1 MTIKKLRKI
10 KDENII
16 SSVEKRVRVS
26 FFFMA
31 ASFFSISLSFYQMEK
46 PNLHIPTSLFVSFIK
61 LEVLSKVDNLYLNS
75 TITLSYI

>member
-16 SSVEKRVRVS
+16 SSVEKKVRVS

-31 ASFFSISLSFYQMEK
+31 ASFFSYLSF
-46 PNLHIPTSLFVSFIK
+46 L
-61 LEVLSKVDNLYLNS
+61 LSDGK
-75 TITLSYI
+75 T

>member
-1 MTIKKLRKI
+1 MKAYISFQPIKITSPCMTIKKLRKI

-31 ASFFSISLSFYQMEK
+31 ASFFSYLSF
-46 PNLHIPTSLFVSFIK
+46 L
-61 LEVLSKVDNLYLNS
+61 LSDGKTKSPY
-75 TITLSYI
+75 SY